1 MAEAEPPRVEPKEG
15 ESGGVVRQARAF
27 FAACA
32 QYLAARLR
40 LAALEGKDATA
51 HLLKAFV
58 VAGGALMLGVFAWF
72 FLCLA
77 AVFVLARVFGGG
89 EAWLWA
95 SLVMAGAHLLG
106 AVLLGWGL
114 KATVKK
120 SLFPLTT
127 EEFQK
132 DQIWLE
138 KQNPTKP
145 RS

>member
-1 MAEAEPPRVEPKEG
+1 MVG
-15 ESGGVVRQARAF
+15 QARTF

-32 QYLAARLR
+32 QYLAARLK
-40 LAALEGKDATA
+40 LAALEGKEATA
-51 HLLKAFV
+51 HLLKVFLL
-58 VAGGALMLGVFAWF
+58 AGAALALGVFAWL

-77 AVFVLARVFGGG
+77 AVFLVARAFGGG
-89 EAWLWA
+89 ESWLWA

-106 AVLLGWGL
+106 AVVLGWGL
-114 KATVKK
+114 KGRVKK

-127 EEFQK
+127 EEFQQ
-132 DQIWLE
+132 DRIWLE